1 MAIEQLNG
9 FLLHRRA
16 YRETSYLVSIFT
28 LERGKVSAVVK
39 GVRGSKSDKKSLLQP
54 FQALLINVSGKHEL
68 KNLQQLESSGPMLG
82 LTANALFSAM
92 YLNEI
97 LNRLLAVEIPQPEIF
112 ALYQQSLH
120 GLAAGGQIEPILRQF
135 ELGLLNE
142 LGYGLD
148 LAHDCD
154 SGLALAGDA
163 YYQLIPE
170 QGLRAVPSAT
180 RSALCFSGKVL
191 LQVAIEQW
199 DKTSLQCA
207 KRITRSTMAALL
219 GNKPLFSRELFKQ
232 THFGAQRREP

>member
-28 LERGKVSAVVK
+28 LERGRVSAVVK

-68 KNLQQLESSGPMLG
+68 KNLQQVESTASRFG
-82 LTANALFSAM
+82 LTGQALFSAM
-92 YLNEI
+92 YLNEV

-112 ALYQQSLH
+112 SLYQHSLH
-120 GLAAGGQIEPILRQF
+120 ALTTDGAIEPILRQF
-135 ELGLLNE
+135 ELGLLDE

-148 LAHDCD
+148 LAHDSD
-154 SGLALAGDA
+154 SAEPLESDG

-170 QGLRAVPSAT
+170 QGLRAVSSKLSSPYYFNGS
-180 RSALCFSGKVL
+180 VL
-191 LQVAIEQW
+191 LQVARGQW
-199 DKTSLQCA
+199 DNNSLHCA
-207 KRITRSTMAALL
+207 KRITRIALAQLL
-219 GNKPLFSRELFKQ
+219 GSKPLMSRELFKQ
-232 THFGAQRREP
+232 THFVSKGK